1 PRAPRTGSAAALCR
15 APRQHRAARPDLAS
29 GRAREADDVAR
40 DDAVGVL
47 VLEFAPQRGGDLAGV
62 GVNPVPAGGAREHH
76 TVREGHALLR
86 ATHWSRC
93 AFSCSR
99 VNASAGTSASS
110 RVAPTAWR

>member
-1 PRAPRTGSAAALCR
+1 CAPRAGSTAALRR
-15 APRQHRAARPDLAS
+15 APRQHRAARPDLTDC
-29 GRAREADDVAR
+29 RALEDDDVAR

-62 GVNPVPAGGAREHH
+62 GVNPVPAGRAREDH

-93 AFSCSR
+93 AFTCSS
-99 VNASAGTSASS
+99 VNASTGASASS
-110 RVAPTAWR
+110 GVPPKAR